1 MTKQNGLS
9 QHGSQLH
16 VAIVGAG
23 IGGLAT
29 ALAMLRAGLEVDL
42 YEQAHTLEALGAGI
56 HIGPNGA
63 RILLRLGLGAQI
75 DGVAIV
81 TMTEETRRWDDNHLL
96 ARFTNGQETIAKFG
110 APVYS
115 FHRGE
120 LQHILREALP
130 DHIVHLGHRC
140 VGVTQRPD
148 CAELIFADGSTATAD
163 AVVGADGIHSVI
175 RNTMSTDTPRF
186 YGLCSYRGL
195 VPAERLP
202 FLTKE
207 YIGISWVGPQR
218 EFVCYPVSHGQL
230 IHYNGI
236 VPAAKWKI
244 ESWTAEGRVEDL
256 AAEFGGW
263 NEQVRQIIA
272 AADKTMRYALYARD
286 PLERWSEKRLTLL
299 GDAAHAMLPFGGQG
313 ASQALEDAV
322 ALVAC
327 LSNCT
332 QDTVAEGLM
341 RYESL
346 RKPRTTI
353 MQQAAVARG
362 EAFRLSDGNSQ
373 KQRDS
378 KFNEEIKNFYD
389 WVYSYDVEQAVNE
402 ETKAP
407 TGIGK

>member
-1 MTKQNGLS
+1 MTQQNGPS
-9 QHGSQLH
+9 QHGSKLH

-29 ALAMLRAGLEVDL
+29 ALAMLRAGLEVDI

-56 HIGPNGA
+56 HIGPNGS

-75 DGVAIV
+75 DAIAIQTVA
-81 TMTEETRRWDDNHLL
+81 EETRRWDDNHPL
-96 ARFTNGQETIAKFG
+96 ARFTNSQETIAKFG
-110 APVYS
+110 APIYS

-120 LQHILREALP
+120 LQHILREAVP
-130 DHIVHLGHRC
+130 DQIVHLGHRC

-148 CAELIFADGSTATAD
+148 CVELIFADGSTTTAD
-163 AVVGADGIHSVI
+163 VVIGADGIHSLI
-175 RNTMSTDTPRF
+175 RNTISTDTPRF

-207 YIGISWVGPQR
+207 YRGISWLGPQR
-218 EFVCYPVSHGQL
+218 EFVCYPVSHGRL

-236 VPAAKWKI
+236 VPATEWKI

-256 AAEFGGW
+256 AAEFSGW
-263 NEQVRQIIA
+263 NEQVREIIA

-286 PLERWSEKRLTLL
+286 PLEHWSEKRLTLL

-322 ALVAC
+322 ALAAC
-327 LSNCT
+327 LRSCT
-332 QDTVAEGLM
+332 QQTLAEGLM
-341 RYESL
+341 RYETL

-353 MQQAAVARG
+353 MQQAAIARG
-362 EAFRLSDGNSQ
+362 ETYLLRDGDVQ
-373 KQRDS
+373 QQRDTKLNAADKS
-378 KFNEEIKNFYD
+378 FYD
-389 WVYSYDVEQAVNE
+389 WVYSYDVEQAANE
-402 ETKAP
+402 EAKASAS
-407 TGIGK
+407 IRE